1 MQIPLH
7 KILTK
12 MQTELDQAKQTN
24 NEEKIKEHLLV
35 IRTLSDLVVE
45 EGSRVESPKP
55 ATTPFIQQPVS
66 TTQSTKLKED
76 DGNGDSIFDF

>member
-24 NEEKIKEHLLV
+24 NEEKVKEHLV
-35 IRTLSDLVVE
+35 IIRTLCDLVIE
-45 EGSRVESPKP
+45 EGNKIEQPQP
-55 ATTPFIQQPVS
+55 TTPSIQQPI
-66 TTQSTKLKED
+66 TTAQATKLKED

>member
-12 MQTELDQAKQTN
+12 MQTELDQAKQTQ
-24 NEEKIKEHLLV
+24 NEEKVREHLV
-35 IRTLSDLVVE
+35 IIQTLCDLVVE
-45 EGSRVESPKP
+45 EGGKIEKLQSP
-55 ATTPFIQQPVS
+55 TPFIQQSVP
-66 TTQSTKLKED
+66 TTQSAKLKED